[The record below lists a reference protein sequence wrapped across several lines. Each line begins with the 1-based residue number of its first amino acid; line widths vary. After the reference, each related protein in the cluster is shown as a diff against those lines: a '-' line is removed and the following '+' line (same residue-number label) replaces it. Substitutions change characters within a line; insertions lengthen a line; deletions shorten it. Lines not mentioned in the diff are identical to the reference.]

1 MNTAHKG
8 RQGRASGAGDPG
20 SGWVSVVRAAG
31 QQRPG
36 GSDWLDTLCVRF
48 IGVKSGTEYASATE
62 RAQLEAMPRPGN
74 ASVEVWRFPA
84 RCRHPLVERL

>member
-1 MNTAHKG
+1 MNTAQGPAGPSIARG
-8 RQGRASGAGDPG
+8 RSWKRLGFSGQGS
-20 SGWVSVVRAAG
+20 S

-36 GSDWLDTLCVRF
+36 GSDCLDTLCLRF
-48 IGVKSGTEYASATE
+48 ISVKSGTEYASATE

-74 ASVEVWRFPA
+74 ASVEVWRFPD